1 MRVYW
6 TSKTKG
12 AMKNDARMQSLENNS
27 TGNGFP
33 LWFNTTDINTSPCG
47 KLGTVDKI
55 AGSIVNITV
64 ALFGSLGNL
73 LVILVIW
80 RTPNLRT
87 VCGIL
92 ICNLAIADLLTTA
105 FTNVPFTLGYAERS
119 TCKDTV
125 ALRIASVIMHISV
138 AASLET
144 LTFLSIDRCF
154 AICSPLRHRT
164 FATFTKLKLVLLKTW
179 IDSMVLPILQEVYPH
194 SPYLWYVPACA
205 LLFCFAIILTCGVLT
220 IFYVRKMSL
229 RIMDLHQNQDG
240 GSSCGRMRHRSKGV
254 GKTTAIVTFLFV
266 FSWVPFMALRLLKR
280 SFVLDYWFVT
290 LALSSSAANPFIYFY
305 RHRNYRQA
313 LKRVFRR

>member
-1 MRVYW
+1 M
-6 TSKTKG
+6 
-12 AMKNDARMQSLENNS
+12 
-27 TGNGFP
+27 
-33 LWFNTTDINTSPCG
+33 SPCG

-55 AGSIVNITV
+55 AGSVLNTAV

-87 VCGIL
+87 ICGIL

-105 FTNVPFTLGYAERS
+105 FTNVPFTLGHVERS
-119 TCKDTV
+119 TCKDPV
-125 ALRIASVIMHISV
+125 ALRVASVIMNISV
-138 AASLET
+138 AASLVT

-179 IDSMVLPILQEVYPH
+179 IDSTVLPILQELYPH
-194 SPYLWYVPACA
+194 SRYLWYLPALA
-205 LLFCFAIILTCGVLT
+205 LLFCFAIILACGILT
-220 IFYVRKMSL
+220 IFYVRKMSF

-240 GSSCGRMRHRSKGV
+240 GSSFGRMRHRSKEV
-254 GKTTAIVTFLFV
+254 AKTTAIVIFFFV
-266 FSWVPFMALRLLKR
+266 FSWAPFIALRLLKR
-280 SFVLDYWFVT
+280 SLVLEYWFVT

-305 RHRNYRQA
+305 RHKHYRQA
-313 LKRVFRR
+313 LKIIFRR